1 MKGALVLV
9 LKTFDISEARP
20 TTTRSESLSAPL
32 AVTGMT
38 KPAWYRHLEAVYI
51 VRLGS
56 LTLWSSHLF
65 NI

>member
-32 AVTGMT
+32 AVTGRT
-38 KPAWYRHLEAVYI
+38 KPAWYRHLEAVKI
-51 VRLGS
+51 FWLGC
-56 LTLWSSHLF
+56 LTLSSNHLF